1 MDKRELR
8 RRFEKLSVE
17 SSSTFSSYVRSTDD
31 FWRALVR
38 SYLWWHEC
46 QQVPDLLDELYEEHG
61 MKGGTKADNAPN
73 FRPFLQIV
81 FDRVERQHDRERITF
96 WKWGCALNGL
106 HREHSENPQR
116 YRNNA
121 EGKLFQFFADAGGIE
136 GLTKK
141 EDNTLEDAESEQEAP
156 SLSKSSK
163 KPAPA
168 ADNKIKKAL
177 QARAKAG
184 LVGAKGIGTA
194 ATTLPV
200 RVGEDGLI
208 AVLAR
213 REPNGKITILGSSN
227 TQSAI
232 DHITEHLL
240 STDITHLAPNVRVLS
255 EVIRSQAYPSI
266 SMPSDPAKRGAW
278 YRSVLLDKSPIKTSD
293 LAAAASGKKKEH
305 LKAPSKLLIRGAY
318 GDVILSGSKTDL
330 SVVTSCRPTAPLIG
344 KSDQVFLRVMQRSV
358 IERMLDTG
366 EIHLLTASQQTGLK
380 RSNAEA
386 KYTYEL
392 MLDNGIG
399 GKAQTLHFYDAKQ
412 KAGMLT
418 GFQAGFDFDAWKPD
432 WTFRVQ
438 PVWFG
443 KLREKILDRWFST
456 FGAGK
461 QPNRPSNLIMQAVVT
476 AKSFGLVF
484 NIHDEKLTPH
494 DKLDADVKLKTTKR
508 THKTEHLS
516 KDIAPV
522 LFNLAD
528 VHSDGMI
535 EVSGNDQALVFAY
548 KNDLG
553 TFKIAVPTAERKK
566 KTAVRNSTAFSE
578 VRYG

>member
-1 MDKRELR
+1 MDKKELR
-8 RRFEKLSVE
+8 RRFEALSIE
-17 SSSTFSSYVRSTDD
+17 SKSAYSVLVRSQNDL
-31 FWRALVR
+31 WRALVK
-38 SYLWWHEC
+38 SYLWWLEC
-46 QQVPDLLDELYEEHG
+46 QILPDLLDEMYADAG
-61 MKGGTKADNAPN
+61 IPVRSKGDNSPN
-73 FRPFLQIV
+73 FGPLLRLI
-81 FDRVERQHDRERITF
+81 FDRATYAHERERITF
-96 WKWGCALNGL
+96 WVWGCAVSAL
-106 HREHSENPQR
+106 HIEHSENQQR
-116 YRNNA
+116 YRTNA
-121 EGKLFQFFADAGGIE
+121 EGKLLQFIIDQGGII

-141 EDNTLEDAESEQEAP
+141 DVVDIPNEEDN
-156 SLSKSSK
+156 SSK
-163 KPAPA
+163 KKNAPKVSN
-168 ADNKIKKAL
+168 DKVRKAL

-184 LVGAKGIGTA
+184 LVNAKGIGTA
-194 ATTLPV
+194 ATTQPV

-232 DHITEHLL
+232 DHIAEHLL
-240 STDITHLAPNVRVLS
+240 STDLTHIAPNVRVLS
-255 EVIRSQAYPSI
+255 EVIRSQAYPVI
-266 SMPSDPAKRGAW
+266 SMPSDPAKRAAW

-293 LAAAASGKKKEH
+293 IAAAANGKKKEY
-305 LKAPSKLLIRGAY
+305 LKAPTKLLIRGAH

-330 SVVTSCRPTAPLIG
+330 SVVTSCKPATPLIG
-344 KSDQVFLRVMQRSV
+344 KNDQVFLRVMERSV

-366 EIHLLTASQQTGLK
+366 EIHLLKASPQTGLK
-380 RSNAEA
+380 RSSADA
-386 KYTYEL
+386 KYAYEL
-392 MLDNGIG
+392 TLDNGVST
-399 GKAQTLHFYDAKQ
+399 KPQTLHFYDAKQ

-418 GFQAGFDFDAWKPD
+418 GFQAGFDFDAWKPH

-443 KLREKILDRWFST
+443 KLRELMLDEWFASL
-456 FGAGK
+456 GAGK

-484 NIHDEKLTPH
+484 NIHDEKLAPQQ
-494 DKLDADVKLKTTKR
+494 KQVADVKLKTTKR

-535 EVSGNDQALVFAY
+535 EVSGNDHALVFSY

-566 KTAVRNSTAFSE
+566 KTAVRKSAAFSE

>member
-1 MDKRELR
+1 MDKKELR

-17 SSSTFSSYVRSTDD
+17 SSGAYSSYVRSTNDL
-31 FWRALVR
+31 WRALVR

-61 MKGGTKADNAPN
+61 IQVKAKADNSPN
-73 FRPFLQIV
+73 FGPLLRII
-81 FDRVERQHDRERITF
+81 FDRVELQHERERIVF
-96 WKWGCALNGL
+96 WKWGCAVSAL
-106 HREHSENPQR
+106 HVEHSNNQQR

-141 EDNTLEDAESEQEAP
+141 EDDKQEEAESEQEAP
-156 SLSKSSK
+156 SSSK
-163 KPAPA
+163 AGKKPKPA
-168 ADNKIKKAL
+168 ADSKIKKAL

-184 LVGAKGIGTA
+184 LASAKGIGTA
-194 ATTLPV
+194 ATTQPV

-213 REPNGKITILGSSN
+213 REANGKITILGSSN

-240 STDITHLAPNVRVLS
+240 SNDITHLAPNVRVLS
-255 EVIRSQAYPSI
+255 EVIRSQAYPAI
-266 SMPSDPAKRGAW
+266 AMPSDPAKRAAW

-293 LAAAASGKKKEH
+293 LAAAESGKKKEH
-305 LKAPSKLLIRGAY
+305 LKAPTKLLIRGAR
-318 GDVILSGSKTDL
+318 GDVILSGSKTGL
-330 SVVTSCRPTAPLIG
+330 SVVTTCKPATVLIG
-344 KSDQVFLRVMQRSV
+344 KNDQVFLRVMERSV

-366 EIHLLTASQQTGLK
+366 EIHLLKASPQTGLK
-380 RSNAEA
+380 RSSADA

-392 MLDNGIG
+392 MLDNGVG

-443 KLREKILDRWFST
+443 KLREQMLDEWFSSL
-456 FGAGK
+456 GAGK

-484 NIHDEKLTPH
+484 NIHDEKLAPQQ
-494 DKLDADVKLKTTKR
+494 KQVADVKMKTAQR

-535 EVSGNDQALVFAY
+535 EVSGTDQALVFAY

-553 TFKIAVPTAERKK
+553 TFKIAVPTAERNKK
-566 KTAVRNSTAFSE
+566 SAVRKSAAFSE

>member
-1 MDKRELR
+1 MDKKELR

-17 SSSTFSSYVRSTDD
+17 SSGAYSSYVRSTNDL
-31 FWRALVR
+31 WRALVR
-38 SYLWWHEC
+38 TYLWWHEC
-46 QQVPDLLDELYEEHG
+46 QLMPDLLDELYEENG
-61 MKGGTKADNAPN
+61 IQVKAKADNSPN
-73 FRPFLQIV
+73 FGPLLRIV
-81 FDRVERQHDRERITF
+81 FDRVELQHERERIIF
-96 WKWGCALNGL
+96 WKWGCAVSAL
-106 HREHSENPQR
+106 HVEHSENPQR

-121 EGKLFQFFADAGGIE
+121 EGKLCQFFADAGGID

-141 EDNTLEDAESEQEAP
+141 EDGKLEEAESEHEAL
-156 SLSKSSK
+156 SSSKSRK

-240 STDITHLAPNVRVLS
+240 STDITHLPPNVRVLS
-255 EVIRSQAYPSI
+255 EVIRSQAYPAI

-293 LAAAASGKKKEH
+293 LAAAESGKKKEH
-305 LKAPSKLLIRGAY
+305 LKAPTKLLIRGAH
-318 GDVILSGSKTDL
+318 GDVILSGSKTGL
-330 SVVTSCRPTAPLIG
+330 SVVTSCKPAKPLIG
-344 KSDQVFLRVMQRSV
+344 KNDQVFLRVMERSV
-358 IERMLDTG
+358 VERMLDTG
-366 EIHLLTASQQTGLK
+366 EIHLLKASPQTGLK
-380 RSNAEA
+380 RSSADA
-386 KYTYEL
+386 RYTYEL

-412 KAGMLT
+412 KACMLT

-443 KLREKILDRWFST
+443 KLREKMLDEWFSS

-484 NIHDEKLTPH
+484 NIHDENLAPH
-494 DKLDADVKLKTTKR
+494 RKLDIDVKLKTTKR

-516 KDIAPV
+516 KDVAPV

-535 EVSGNDQALVFAY
+535 EVSGNEQALVFAY

-566 KTAVRNSTAFSE
+566 KSAVRNSTAFSE

>member
-1 MDKRELR
+1 MDKKELR
-8 RRFEKLSVE
+8 RRFETLSIE
-17 SSSTFSSYVRSTDD
+17 SQSAYSVLVRSQDD
-31 FWRALVR
+31 LWRGLVK
-38 SYLWWHEC
+38 SYLWWLEC
-46 QQVPDLLDELYEEHG
+46 QLVPDLLDEMYDDAG
-61 MKGGTKADNAPN
+61 IQVKAKADNSPN
-73 FRPFLQIV
+73 FGTLLRLI
-81 FDRVERQHDRERITF
+81 FDRATYAHERERITF
-96 WKWGCALNGL
+96 WVWGCAVSAL
-106 HREHSENPQR
+106 HIEHSENHQR
-116 YRNNA
+116 YRTNA
-121 EGKLFQFFADAGGIE
+121 EGKLLQFIKDKGGII

-141 EDNTLEDAESEQEAP
+141 DVFDVPNEEVIVPKTN
-156 SLSKSSK
+156 KS
-163 KPAPA
+163 P
-168 ADNKIKKAL
+168 KIVDDKVRKAL

-184 LVGAKGIGTA
+184 LASAKGIGTA
-194 ATTLPV
+194 ATTQPV

-240 STDITHLAPNVRVLS
+240 STDITHLPPNVRVLA
-255 EVIRSQAYPSI
+255 EVIRSQAYPVI

-278 YRSVLLDKSPIKTSD
+278 YRSVLLDKSLIKTSD
-293 LAAAASGKKKEH
+293 LAAAESGKKKEH
-305 LKAPSKLLIRGAY
+305 LKAPAKLLIRGAH

-330 SVVTSCRPTAPLIG
+330 SVVTSCKPATALIG
-344 KSDQVFLRVMQRSV
+344 KNDQVFLRVMERSV

-366 EIHLLTASQQTGLK
+366 EIHLLKALPQSGLK
-380 RSNAEA
+380 RSSADA

-443 KLREKILDRWFST
+443 KLREQMLDVWFSSL
-456 FGAGK
+456 GAGK

-484 NIHDEKLTPH
+484 NIHDEKVAPQH
-494 DKLDADVKLKTTKR
+494 KQVADVKLKTTKR

-516 KDIAPV
+516 KDVAPV

-535 EVSGNDQALVFAY
+535 EVSGNEQALVFAY

-566 KTAVRNSTAFSE
+566 KTAIRNSTAFSE